1 MLHFPEGRVSI
12 YKSFGILLKGRFVL
26 SPPFMCVFNH
36 LYQCG
41 LVDIYFILQIRIQ
54 YYVIYFVAPAVPALA
69 AGSSSFGFCVPLRDP
84 RHLFLLLS
92 TSFLPSFL
100 PCILR
105 CSELLLYI
113 FCPSLGICHFSK
125 ELWFFLL
132 EKELENMVWAL
143 ALPLVNPEVLR
154 LRGFQGQSK
163 ETGMRL
169 HTSVQQSSLTHCC
182 RQVFGNCD
190 LK

>member
-1 MLHFPEGRVSI
+1 MSFLPHSCVYSI
-12 YKSFGILLKGRFVL
+12 IYIS
-26 SPPFMCVFNH
+26 
-36 LYQCG
+36 
-41 LVDIYFILQIRIQ
+41 VDLWIFIL
-54 YYVIYFVAPAVPALA
+54 YYRLESSPVIYFVAPAVPALA

-92 TSFLPSFL
+92 TSFLP
-100 PCILR
+100 CILR
-105 CSELLLYI
+105 YSELLLYI

-182 RQVFGNCD
+182 R
-190 LK
+190 